1 MLLDTLQGWR
11 LRNPRRLPGTNR
23 QARHLPSASK
33 EKKRATNIRYR
44 RVRVPSGCLSDI
56 MRTRRYEQAIT

>member
-23 QARHLPSASK
+23 QARHLLSASK
-33 EKKRATNIRYR
+33 EKKEPQTY
-44 RVRVPSGCLSDI
+44 DI
-56 MRTRRYEQAIT
+56 VVFVFHPAA